1 VIPVLPN
8 DITFDLPCG
17 RFLFRVVGVA
27 IHDGHALLHRA
38 VSDDFWSLPGGR
50 GKVME
55 ASSAALVRE
64 MQEEL
69 GMTVRVGRLLW
80 LVENF
85 FTYAGVAYHE
95 IGVYY
100 LMTLPDD
107 APQLDTSRP
116 FPGQDDNVALIF
128 QWFPLGELPAL
139 RLYPQFLRAGL
150 QALPDHIQHVVTR
163 NDDAGDAGASPTI
176 TIDG

>member
-1 VIPVLPN
+1 MIPVLPN

-27 IHDGHALLHRA
+27 IHDGRALLHRA

-107 APQLDTSRP
+107 APHLDTSRT
-116 FPGQDDNVALIF
+116 FPGQEDHNPLIF
-128 QWFPLGELPAL
+128 QWFPLSDLPAL
-139 RLYPQFLRAGL
+139 RLYPLFLRTGL
-150 QALPDHIQHVVTR
+150 QAPPEHTQHVVTR
-163 NDDAGDAGASPTI
+163 DDDVSNVALSG
-176 TIDG
+176 